1 MSKTEELKTN
11 EIKKK
16 RKEGDG
22 ETWETKKKSIQKNRG
37 RDKKHYKGMKKK
49 EKMEKTDGEKRCRNN
64 EVDTSREGKN

>member
-22 ETWETKKKSIQKNRG
+22 ETWKTKKKGIQKNRG

-49 EKMEKTDGEKRCRNN
+49 RKD
-64 EVDTSREGKN
+64 GKNRWRKKM